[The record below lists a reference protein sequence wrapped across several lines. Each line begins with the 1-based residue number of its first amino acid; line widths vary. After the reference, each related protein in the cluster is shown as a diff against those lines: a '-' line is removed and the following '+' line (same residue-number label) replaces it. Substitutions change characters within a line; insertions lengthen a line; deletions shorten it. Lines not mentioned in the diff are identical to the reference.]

1 MVLELVER
9 TWDSIAWFAGLVG
22 ILYVPADTFGFFE
35 AYPQLAALTS
45 TIDRFTVLAVF
56 SALLVSYIL
65 WIDVRPFIKRYLSAK
80 PSEEVLRAA
89 GNDCLALASEI
100 ALEIMGR
107 TRSAPLGFSES
118 GLDDREQRRFMDESS
133 AYSWESIHIYSYR
146 FSSRLSDLFRRLRKI
161 GVDIPPLESDPL
173 LPHWMED
180 IARFLNGAGPAVAVG
195 DINRVNE
202 LVTIL
207 KREIRD

>member
-89 GNDCLALASEI
+89 GMTAWRLLRDRVG
-100 ALEIMGR
+100 IMGR